1 MNPER
6 HPLHAR
12 ALPEVVWVAS
22 AGGVLLDR
30 AADDLARY
38 QVYRYCSIAEA
49 LQLLTRREWA
59 FAHPRTWPDKYE
71 SHVSE
76 RLFAPGGPF
85 AGVSVHV
92 KCLSFEFGSNA
103 LWRTYAGTAG
113 VVRLGYPLQDLVA
126 AFAAA
131 TLPYPA
137 KLFVARTRYLDERPL
152 RRAVDALAKAPPK
165 SVAREAM
172 RALTLKRSG
181 FAYENELRLCLLGRP
196 RSAPA
201 PVVVLRDLRI
211 ERLRSIQLDPYLP
224 SWQAEELR
232 RMFAPLVGKDTE
244 VRQSGVDAAPDST
257 AP

>member
-1 MNPER
+1 MHPER
-6 HPLHAR
+6 LPLHAR
-12 ALPEVVWVAS
+12 GLPEVEWTTS

-30 AADDLARY
+30 AADDLARF

-49 LQLLTRREWA
+49 LQLLTRREWG

-103 LWRTYAGTAG
+103 LWRTYAGPGG

-126 AFAAA
+126 ALAAA
-131 TLPYPA
+131 TLPHPA
-137 KLFVARTRYLDERPL
+137 KVFVARTRYLDERPL
-152 RRAVDALAKAPPK
+152 RRAVDALAKGSSKPA
-165 SVAREAM
+165 AREAM

-196 RSAPA
+196 RSAPP
-201 PVVVLRDLRI
+201 PVVLLRDLRM
-211 ERLRSIQLDPYLP
+211 ERLRSVQIDPYLP

-232 RMFAPLVGKDTE
+232 RMFAPLVGQDTE
-244 VRQSGVDAAPDST
+244 VRQSTFDAAPGP
-257 AP
+257 A